1 LSYDIHQRWKLSSS
15 WNLQSGAP
23 YSAPISF
30 YQYNGIEVP
39 VYGEK
44 NNARLPTYH
53 RLDVT
58 AIFKLNRNNERKYQ
72 HELALSIFNLYG
84 RKNPLFINFNKEAQA
99 ANNFKVP
106 SDLIN
111 REYSIS
117 QFYLF
122 RATPS
127 VSYNFRWQ

>member
-1 LSYDIHQRWKLSSS
+1 
-15 WNLQSGAP
+15 
-23 YSAPISF
+23 
-30 YQYNGIEVP
+30 
-39 VYGEK
+39 
-44 NNARLPTYH
+44 
-53 RLDVT
+53 
-58 AIFKLNRNNERKYQ
+58 IFKLNRNNERKYQ